1 MSLGASG
8 LIKMI
13 DFEVSSICNAGCS
26 VCMRRRDGHYS
37 EFVSTYW
44 SVADVKRVL
53 DLDIVKNLGTITMFS
68 WLVEGTLAR
77 AMSFRRFSNSNSAL
91 YIYTLSLHFIF
102 KANSNNK

>member
-53 DLDIVKNLGTITMFS
+53 DLDIVKNLGTITMCGNFGDAMGNPDI
-68 WLVEGTLAR
+68 VEIVET
-77 AMSFRRFSNSNSAL
+77 S
-91 YIYTLSLHFIF
+91 
-102 KANSNNK
+102 